1 MIHRYSD
8 TALLP
13 DYLRAAAGFGIGLAL
28 LIFTEVSSVMFY
40 IAAGLT
46 GLFLAFS
53 LRLLAR
59 RLTPIEIDGAGIAA
73 SPAWGGGKR
82 IDWEA
87 IQDVAIRYFSTKRD
101 RSDGWLQ
108 LDVRGGGRRIS
119 ADSTISDF
127 PGLVTAVTSAARQRG
142 IELSPTTLANLGAL
156 NAPGLA
162 GGNGVGGG
170 R

>member
-8 TALLP
+8 GALLP
-13 DYLRAAAGFGIGLAL
+13 DYLRAAAGLAVGGAL
-28 LIFTEVSSVMFY
+28 LIFAEVSSVMFY
-40 IAAGLT
+40 IAAAMVI
-46 GLFLAFS
+46 LFAAFL

-59 RLTPIEIDGAGIAA
+59 RATPIETDSGGLSALP
-73 SPAWGGGKR
+73 SWGGGRR
-82 IDWEA
+82 IDWKEM
-87 IQDVAIRYFSTKRD
+87 QHVAIRYYSTRRD

-127 PGLVTAVTSAARQRG
+127 PALVTAVTVAARARG
-142 IELSPTTLANLGAL
+142 IELSSTTLANLGVL
-156 NAPGLA
+156 NTSGAA
-162 GGNGVGGG
+162 GGNGVEGG